1 MTGNDS
7 QDIVIIGKFVLF
19 CVYLVFPFVVMHRLK
34 QIAKK

>member
-1 MTGNDS
+1 MTGNDAE
-7 QDIVIIGKFVLF
+7 DTVTVAKFVIF